1 MQSLITHIQTA
12 AAQPSTKFKLL
23 VGHGTLTGQLERL
36 PADTYIIFLSQ
47 PGHSLAGQTIL
58 SNPQMFRRDY
68 IKQVITGVLP
78 QWAIEP
84 YRLRMWTHHVYG
96 PSGYYPDLNIDLFD
110 RNSRGTRTPG
120 TAVNH
125 VLGVHTLNSSGRRIV
140 HFKGTSA
147 NLSNLVRFGGK
158 GIYIVAS
165 CRASLQRTPGA
176 VGAALRN
183 IRLTGGNQTTLRRMG
198 TTDPIA
204 NRLAQAVE
212 NTQARLTQYKRTK
225 PNSPNSRPRKKART
239 SLFTFAPG
247 RRTSTRKPT
256 RKRTATTTT
265 RRPRRNGNTVM
276 RNV

>member
-1 MQSLITHIQTA
+1 MQSLVTHVQMVA
-12 AAQPSTKFKLL
+12 SQPSTKFKLL
-23 VGHGTLTGQLERL
+23 IGHGTLTGQLERL
-36 PADTYIIFLSQ
+36 PADTYIIFLSK

-68 IKQVITGVLP
+68 IKNVITGAIP
-78 QWAIEP
+78 QGAIEP
-84 YRLRMWTHHVYG
+84 IRLRMWKQHVYG
-96 PSGYYPDLNIDLFD
+96 PASYYPDMNIDLFD

-120 TAVNH
+120 TAFNNVF
-125 VLGVHTLNSSGRRIV
+125 GVHTLNSSGRRIV

-158 GIYIVAS
+158 GIYVVAS
-165 CRASLQRTPGA
+165 CRASIHRTPGA

-183 IRLTGGNQTTLRRMG
+183 IRLTGGNKTTLRRMG

-212 NTQARLTQYKRTK
+212 NTQARLTQYKRKKT
-225 PNSPNSRPRKKART
+225 NSPNSRPRKKART

-247 RRTSTRKPT
+247 RPASTP

>member
-1 MQSLITHIQTA
+1 MQSLVTHVQMVA
-12 AAQPSTKFKLL
+12 SQPSTKFKLL
-23 VGHGTLTGQLERL
+23 IGHGTLSGQLERL
-36 PADTYIIFLSQ
+36 PADTYIIFLSK

-68 IKQVITGVLP
+68 IKNVITGAIP
-78 QWAIEP
+78 QGAIEP
-84 YRLRMWTHHVYG
+84 IRLRMWKQHVYG
-96 PSGYYPDLNIDLFD
+96 PASYYPDLNIDLFD

-120 TAVNH
+120 TAFNNVF
-125 VLGVHTLNSSGRRIV
+125 GVHTLNSSGRRIV
-140 HFKGTSA
+140 YFKGTTA

-212 NTQARLTQYKRTK
+212 NTQARLAQYKRKKT
-225 PNSPNSRPRKKART
+225 NSPNSRPHKKART

-247 RRTSTRKPT
+247 RPASTPRKRKP
-256 RKRTATTTT
+256 TTTT